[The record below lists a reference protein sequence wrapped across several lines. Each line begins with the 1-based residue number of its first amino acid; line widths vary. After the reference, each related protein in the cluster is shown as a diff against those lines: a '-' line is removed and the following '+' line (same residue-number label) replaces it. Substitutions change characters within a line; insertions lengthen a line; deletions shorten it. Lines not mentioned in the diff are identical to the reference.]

1 MFVSS
6 LASRYYS
13 AKKRA
18 PICWRSNASYLGK
31 AAGGEDRH
39 PTGYSPRIFGLTHTV
54 THTGKRADGNNG
66 VNRSR
71 PHPFW
76 RKKHRK
82 ALHGKGWKAFK
93 HLVRMR
99 SAVRIRPA
107 APENSLFLRK
117 QAVFPCFS
125 QLFEAIKNCGLFL
138 TTALPTDRK
147 KPASGIVCSGGRDSF
162 VSLPFC

>member
-1 MFVSS
+1 MFASS
-6 LASRYYS
+6 LASAIILR
-13 AKKRA
+13 KRA
-18 PICWRSNASYLGK
+18 PLRGGSDTCYLGK
-31 AAGGEDRH
+31 AAGGENWR
-39 PTGYSPRIFGLTHTV
+39 PQGYSLLIFCLTHTV

-107 APENSLFLRK
+107 APAQSLEPQRFWG
-117 QAVFPCFS
+117 FCFFFHTGAP
-125 QLFEAIKNCGLFL
+125 LKMRNKMRNIRFRIEAE
-138 TTALPTDRK
+138 
-147 KPASGIVCSGGRDSF
+147 
-162 VSLPFC
+162 

>member
-1 MFVSS
+1 MFASS
-6 LASRYYS
+6 LASAIILR
-13 AKKRA
+13 KRA
-18 PICWRSNASYLGK
+18 PLRGGSDTCYLGK
-31 AAGGEDRH
+31 AAGGENWR
-39 PTGYSPRIFGLTHTV
+39 PQGYSLLIFCLTHTV

-107 APENSLFLRK
+107 APENPRNHAISGIFLIG
-117 QAVFPCFS
+117 A
-125 QLFEAIKNCGLFL
+125 LAAIKPPVKLGVEKIL
-138 TTALPTDRK
+138 
-147 KPASGIVCSGGRDSF
+147 
-162 VSLPFC
+162 

>member
-1 MFVSS
+1 MFASS
-6 LASRYYS
+6 LASAIILR
-13 AKKRA
+13 KRA
-18 PICWRSNASYLGK
+18 PLRGGSDTCYLGK
-31 AAGGEDRH
+31 AAGGENWR
-39 PTGYSPRIFGLTHTV
+39 PQGYSLLIFCLTHTV

-107 APENSLFLRK
+107 APENNLFLREW
-117 QAVFPCFS
+117 AVFLCVL
-125 QLFEAIKNCGLFL
+125 QLLGAIKNCGLFL

-147 KPASGIVCSGGRDSF
+147 KPDSGIVCSGGRDSF

>member
-1 MFVSS
+1 MFASS
-6 LASRYYS
+6 LASAIILR
-13 AKKRA
+13 KRA
-18 PICWRSNASYLGK
+18 PLRGGSDTCYLGK
-31 AAGGEDRH
+31 AAGGENWR
-39 PTGYSPRIFGLTHTV
+39 PQGYSLLIFCLTHTV

-99 SAVRIRPA
+99 SAVQIGSA
-107 APENSLFLRK
+107 APATKNRLIGLNACFTVLFCIFYRFRFYMCLARRSRNCRVI
-117 QAVFPCFS
+117 AV
-125 QLFEAIKNCGLFL
+125 
-138 TTALPTDRK
+138 
-147 KPASGIVCSGGRDSF
+147 
-162 VSLPFC
+162 

>member
-1 MFVSS
+1 MFASS
-6 LASRYYS
+6 LASAIILR
-13 AKKRA
+13 KRA
-18 PICWRSNASYLGK
+18 PLRGGSDTCYLGK
-31 AAGGEDRH
+31 AAGGENWR
-39 PTGYSPRIFGLTHTV
+39 PQGYSLLIFCLTHTV

-107 APENSLFLRK
+107 APEKALKSSDLGAFFLLFANFLAVYILGRTASLPK
-117 QAVFPCFS
+117 
-125 QLFEAIKNCGLFL
+125 
-138 TTALPTDRK
+138 TTFLPTEC
-147 KPASGIVCSGGRDSF
+147 PTFI
-162 VSLPFC
+162 